1 MAIMVESVFVE
12 RGAQQWSQETLGPR
26 DITHLLLSSRLRPE
40 SLNNLMSRPMSAF
53 SRKYFLKSH
62 KIYITLIK
70 WHTGDYFFHKYCKTS
85 TIYIYS
91 IVKFSYS
98 RESVLTQQLSQ
109 RFHQLEKGIRL
120 KILDQP
126 SDQHRARYSSEGSR
140 GAVKDTTGDGS
151 PRIQVKKLRFQLSI

>member
-1 MAIMVESVFVE
+1 MA
-12 RGAQQWSQETLGPR
+12 
-26 DITHLLLSSRLRPE
+26 
-40 SLNNLMSRPMSAF
+40 
-53 SRKYFLKSH
+53 
-62 KIYITLIK
+62 
-70 WHTGDYFFHKYCKTS
+70 GDYF
-85 TIYIYS
+85 S
-91 IVKFSYS
+91 INIVGFFLLHFLFSYS

-151 PRIQVKKLRFQLSI
+151 PRIQVNK